1 MFLETFQYVMFPNFR
16 QTGKNGDESIFTAIT
31 KIPNFKKWCYS
42 SIFTA
47 YEETQFSKYFS
58 NKYLRSHFSHKA
70 LFDNIGTYLVITRE
84 FIHLYL
90 IKIFSNVLDVQNFS
104 GQLWANIRKE
114 LFKLIC
120 YAVLKFFKAD
130 ILQNTY
136 KQFQQ
141 RYITLDISCAL
152 CFQLEYL

>member
-1 MFLETFQYVMFPNFR
+1 MFPNFR

-84 FIHLYL
+84 FVHLYL
-90 IKIFSNVLDVQNFS
+90 IKIFSNVLDV
-104 GQLWANIRKE
+104 
-114 LFKLIC
+114 
-120 YAVLKFFKAD
+120 
-130 ILQNTY
+130 
-136 KQFQQ
+136 
-141 RYITLDISCAL
+141 
-152 CFQLEYL
+152 